1 MRILQS
7 ILGIVAV
14 LVFLAASAAMNAHF
28 WLAQGKS
35 DLEGQILAGVSV
47 AGDLFKAMLP
57 FFIAA
62 ALAQRSW
69 LKALVGSGMFA
80 IILAFSLMSAL
91 GFASGN
97 RGAVTGPREAMSK
110 RYEAVVA
117 EISEIDTQISKVG
130 DIPDIRVVEAAIA
143 RHKTDVRWRTSK
155 LCEDP
160 TADKSRD
167 FCAEYFTMQSK
178 LATAMSGK
186 VLVDRKATL
195 RSERDKLSAQGAEQA
210 ADPQASLLAKLLKA
224 AGNSWADASTMQTV
238 VLVLIAVMIEL
249 VAAFGLWLCAAGL
262 VKETPAT
269 TGRFPQQRQRRP
281 EPASEVVEASPFLT
295 APMPAA
301 SFQLV
306 ETVKKLQANRPLVTS
321 TLLNEPPV
329 AVAPET
335 LSEPAIVPDTAP
347 IATVDAVTPEPEI
360 AAVNEPVIAPVAKP
374 AKQKPTR
381 SGQLTVV
388 SKPAPVTPL
397 RAKATAAAAPAGPER
412 FRLEEAGALLRSPA
426 G

>member
-1 MRILQS
+1 LAVRILQS
-7 ILGIVAV
+7 MLGIVAV
-14 LVFLAASAAMNAHF
+14 LVFLVASAAMNAHF

-117 EISEIDTQISKVG
+117 EISEIDSQIAKVG
-130 DIPDIRVVEAAIA
+130 DIPDIRTVEAAIA

-167 FCAEYFTMQSK
+167 FCAEYFTMQAR

-186 VLVDRKATL
+186 VLVERKATL
-195 RSERDKLSAQGAEQA
+195 RDERDRLRAQGAEQA
-210 ADPQASLLAKLLKA
+210 VDPQASILAKLLKS
-224 AGNSWADASTMQTV
+224 AGNTWADASTMQTV

-249 VAAFGLWLCAAGL
+249 VAAFGLWLCTAGL
-262 VKETPAT
+262 VEDAPTGQRTP
-269 TGRFPQQRQRRP
+269 RQWQRRP
-281 EPASEVVEASPFLT
+281 AETIEVGPSPLQVAPIRATDAAVIVPPLPDVVVARMPEAPVAIEKPQAEPT
-295 APMPAA
+295 ATPA
-301 SFQLV
+301 V
-306 ETVKKLQANRPLVTS
+306 
-321 TLLNEPPV
+321 V
-329 AVAPET
+329 AVAP
-335 LSEPAIVPDTAP
+335 
-347 IATVDAVTPEPEI
+347 
-360 AAVNEPVIAPVAKP
+360 PVAKP
-374 AKQKPTR
+374 VKQRASR
-381 SGQLTVV
+381 SIEGTSVKSPEV
-388 SKPAPVTPL
+388 TSAPRGKPA
-397 RAKATAAAAPAGPER
+397 AAAGPER
-412 FRLEEAGALLRSPA
+412 FRLEEAGALLRAPA